1 MPLLTC
7 ALLYGSNTVP
17 NDKTSFDLRLSSGRT
32 SCKEKGPPLAV
43 VVFSRCGHPVHA
55 QCLVGLERDEEG
67 PFFSAAKT
75 LGSQGSS

>member
-1 MPLLTC
+1 MTKHLLIF
-7 ALLYGSNTVP
+7 AYPAVEPRVSDN
-17 NDKTSFDLRLSSGRT
+17 
-32 SCKEKGPPLAV
+32 EPPLAEP

-75 LGSQGSS
+75 LGSQGSSSFLGGLKHLFALKS